1 MELNAMRKL
10 ASLIASTA
18 LVAALSCAPQAR
30 LQAEGKHSVEPA
42 VAARD
47 ASRADEIEKLLSR
60 HMTGLAPFEVRR
72 AAEAVIDESAKNR
85 LDPHL
90 VLAVMHT
97 ESGFYNFARSSV
109 GALGLMQIMPAT
121 GEMLAREAG
130 VSWSGP
136 DALFAPETNV
146 RLGTRYL
153 ALLHAR
159 YGSWQ
164 RALAAYNWGPA
175 ALDKRLAGG
184 DSVPQQY
191 VQAVYARLEKK
202 TSETPRRRAN

>member
-1 MELNAMRKL
+1 MQKNTLFT
-10 ASLIASTA
+10 SL
-18 LVAALSCAPQAR
+18 LFLCFALSCAVRAPQPQSA
-30 LQAEGKHSVEPA
+30 APA
-42 VAARD
+42 PVTTADAAND
-47 ASRADEIEKLLSR
+47 LAADEIEALLSR
-60 HMTGLAPFEVRR
+60 YMTGLAPFEVRR
-72 AAEAVIDESAKNR
+72 AAEAVLEESARNR
-85 LDPHL
+85 IDPKL

-97 ESGFYNFARSSV
+97 ESGFYNFARSPV

-130 VSWSGP
+130 LDWSGP
-136 DALFAPETNV
+136 DALFAPELNL

-175 ALDKRLAGG
+175 AIDKRLADG
-184 DSVPQQY
+184 DRVPELY
-191 VQAVYARLEKK
+191 VQQVYARLA
-202 TSETPRRRAN
+202 SQ